1 MSKCEYGH
9 RLLLPAAN
17 RHANSKRSLGMKLF
31 YHMIFRKIS
40 YCILDISKS
49 IYSLRVLQ
57 CIDVYGEVFIHQSLR
72 STKSVVSCGGADT
85 FAFGASSS
93 ELFKTEK
100 KKEKEFL
107 SSHSLCWRAAEL
119 LKELHLKERSAAAS
133 LILRAAVFTASTPP
147 ALQRAPRLS
156 ARLCRGFSLGGPG
169 FQKSEFLAAVEDI
182 FPVCLSGR
190 ALPGAVV
197 SSPLWTDVIAVSR
210 AWAESTLRQRSRM
223 SRCSFMSR
231 HPLLSSRG
239 KSLSRQG
246 FSAAAAR
253 HLGDIQVTMQNV
265 PSAPKAPRT
274 SASPRSP
281 VELPKQYTSPY
292 SGLGISF
299 CAPQEVE
306 MSAAASEGESDDEA
320 DDSAGRYPSAVAT
333 PSETDAELS
342 AMLLRAAKEI
352 GLEVP
357 KTPPADPSRLDD
369 WFLGRAPAAP
379 PRSPPVPFFPE
390 VHEELL
396 LSPPLD
402 GGAARGYEAVPQV
415 ERAVAVHLCPP
426 GAATWRDRPHLPS
439 RACEFSSALAGRTY
453 HAAGQAATALHAMA
467 TLQVYQAKVL
477 KHLHERGSD
486 QGAMEELRAA
496 TDFPLRA
503 TKVTAR
509 SLGQVMSTIVVQER
523 HLWLTL
529 AQMADV
535 DKSRFLDAPISQGGL
550 FGDTVEDFAQQF
562 SAVQKQTEAI
572 KHILPRRDIPTMS
585 AGPQPP
591 PARRRGRPPA
601 ASKQP
606 APSPA
611 KVHDPRLAARRRA
624 GRGRAAPPASQGP
637 VTRKRSAKRGEN
649 RSLGDDN
656 INVPTPGGGPGAVTE
671 RVNSLTSGV
680 QAPSSLFEQ
689 RPESASSDSDSE
701 PDVASAGTREEGKRC
716 PVQSDFSPGRSSFWD
731 QSPSP
736 SPPRLPH
743 CGHVGQR
750 PFDTPGDQ
758 AGSLASASQPL
769 AVVDSDGTSRLCD
782 SVRQA
787 SAQVQRRP
795 FHFCPFGHTC
805 RCASCGGCSPT
816 GEGRTEPVPPA
827 EMKSGFYSP
836 YFIVP
841 KKSGGLRPI
850 LDLRALNRSL
860 LRLPFKMLTTKRMLT
875 CIRPQDWFA
884 AIDLKDAY
892 FHVSILPRHRPFL
905 RFAFEGRAYQYKVL
919 PFGLSLSPR
928 VFTKVAEAALSP
940 LWQTGIRILNYLD
953 DWLLIAHSRD
963 LLCEQRDLVLR
974 HLSHLGLQVNREK
987 SKLSPVQRISF
998 LGVELDSVSMTA
1010 RLTNERAQSVLKCL
1024 ESFRHK
1030 TAVPLKTFQRL
1041 LGHMAAAAA
1050 VTPLGLLHM
1059 RPLQR
1064 WLHDRVPRWAW
1075 HRGTLRIGVSPQCRR
1090 LFSPWSDPA
1099 FLQAGVPLGQVSRHL
1114 VVYTDASSTG
1124 WGAVCNGQAAS
1135 GSWTGPRLQWH
1146 INCLELLAVLL
1157 ALRRFR
1163 PTLRHK
1169 HVLVR
1174 TDSTATVAYIN
1185 RQGGLRSRR
1194 MRTQPCSRPAL
1205 TAVHPSWRMAT
1216 PPRDS
1221 PANLEP
1227 FREAQIDLFA
1237 SPNPPTASGSTPST
1251 RLPTASAGTHAH
1263 SWPPGP
1269 KYAFPPVSLLAQTL
1283 CKIREDEEQVLLV
1296 APYWPTRTWFP
1307 ELISL
1312 AAAPPWKIP
1321 LRRDLLSQGMGTI
1334 WHPRPICGTC
1344 TSGSWTGRVR
1354 PLRPFTGR
1362 DRNYHSVQSPLYKAG
1377 LCAEMG
1383 SVRRLVFLS
1392 RGGPTEMYDC
1402 SSAFLPA
1409 RKVGAQAVPFNSQ
1422 SVRCCHC
1429 SVPRCSG
1436 WNIPR
1441 PHPIPSWD
1449 LSVALQGLREAPFEP
1464 LASVELKYLSLKTAL
1479 LTALA
1484 SIKRVGDLQ
1493 AFSVDEACLEF
1504 GPGDSHVILRPRPGY
1519 VPKVP
1524 TTPFRDQV
1532 VNLQALPLEEADPA
1546 SALLCPVRALR
1557 IYVDRTRHFRR
1568 TEQLFV
1574 CFGGQQKGNAVSKQ
1588 RLAHWVVD
1596 AISLSYQ
1603 NQGEPCP
1610 LGVRAHSTRSV
1621 ASSYA
1626 LAHGASLADIC
1637 RAADITGER
1646 ESGWCRLAAP
1656 FLMDPCA
1663 ISLGCSLRRTWVLH
1677 APQSGLVRSSAC
1689 LCSGWVS
1696 FAQQRFHVLP
1706 PPTPASVQ
1714 LASLWGPYWPPG
1726 RWEGYAHI
1734 RLLTRPPVGTRETTE
1749 GERLGYVRNPRS
1761 LKEGTETLHPLPRPD
1776 VALTPGCSSAP
1787 QQKPE

>member
-1 MSKCEYGH
+1 
-9 RLLLPAAN
+9 
-17 RHANSKRSLGMKLF
+17 
-31 YHMIFRKIS
+31 
-40 YCILDISKS
+40 
-49 IYSLRVLQ
+49 
-57 CIDVYGEVFIHQSLR
+57 
-72 STKSVVSCGGADT
+72 
-85 FAFGASSS
+85 
-93 ELFKTEK
+93 
-100 KKEKEFL
+100 
-107 SSHSLCWRAAEL
+107 
-119 LKELHLKERSAAAS
+119 
-133 LILRAAVFTASTPP
+133 
-147 ALQRAPRLS
+147 
-156 ARLCRGFSLGGPG
+156 
-169 FQKSEFLAAVEDI
+169 
-182 FPVCLSGR
+182 
-190 ALPGAVV
+190 
-197 SSPLWTDVIAVSR
+197 
-210 AWAESTLRQRSRM
+210 
-223 SRCSFMSR
+223 
-231 HPLLSSRG
+231 
-239 KSLSRQG
+239 
-246 FSAAAAR
+246 
-253 HLGDIQVTMQNV
+253 
-265 PSAPKAPRT
+265 
-274 SASPRSP
+274 
-281 VELPKQYTSPY
+281 
-292 SGLGISF
+292 
-299 CAPQEVE
+299 
-306 MSAAASEGESDDEA
+306 
-320 DDSAGRYPSAVAT
+320 
-333 PSETDAELS
+333 
-342 AMLLRAAKEI
+342 
-352 GLEVP
+352 
-357 KTPPADPSRLDD
+357 
-369 WFLGRAPAAP
+369 
-379 PRSPPVPFFPE
+379 
-390 VHEELL
+390 
-396 LSPPLD
+396 
-402 GGAARGYEAVPQV
+402 
-415 ERAVAVHLCPP
+415 
-426 GAATWRDRPHLPS
+426 
-439 RACEFSSALAGRTY
+439 
-453 HAAGQAATALHAMA
+453 
-467 TLQVYQAKVL
+467 
-477 KHLHERGSD
+477 
-486 QGAMEELRAA
+486 
-496 TDFPLRA
+496 
-503 TKVTAR
+503 
-509 SLGQVMSTIVVQER
+509 MSTIVVQER

-624 GRGRAAPPASQGP
+624 GRGRAARPRLRDPSPAKNLRSVPDAGNPEVERIALWGMTTSTSPLP
-637 VTRKRSAKRGEN
+637 VEG
-649 RSLGDDN
+649 
-656 INVPTPGGGPGAVTE
+656 GAVTE

-689 RPESASSDSDSE
+689 RPRSVSSDSDSE
-701 PDVASAGTREEGKRC
+701 PDVASAGTREEGC
-716 PVQSDFSPGRSSFWD
+716 PTVVTSVNVPLIPLATRLGAWLQL
-731 QSPSP
+731 PSP
-736 SPPRLPH
+736 SRWLIRTVRLGYAIQFARRPPRYRGVLSTSVH
-743 CGHVGQR
+743 S
-750 PFDTPGDQ
+750 DTH
-758 AGSLASASQPL
+758 AAVLRAEVAVLLAKDAI
-769 AVVDSDGTSRLCD
+769 
-782 SVRQA
+782 
-787 SAQVQRRP
+787 
-795 FHFCPFGHTC
+795 
-805 RCASCGGCSPT
+805 
-816 GEGRTEPVPPA
+816 EPVPPA

-919 PFGLSLSPR
+919 PFGLSPR

-1135 GSWTGPRLQWH
+1135 DSWTGPRLQWH

-1227 FREAQIDLFA
+1227 FRGGPDRPVCFPESSHCQRFYSLNEA
-1237 SPNPPTASGSTPST
+1237 PNSLGRDA
-1251 RLPTASAGTHAH
+1251 LAH

-1362 DRNYHSVQSPLYKAG
+1362 DSFYHSVQSPLYKAD

-1383 SVRRLVFLS
+1383 SVRRLVSWEDPQRCTIAVVLSFLQEKLERRLS
-1392 RGGPTEMYDC
+1392 PSTLKVYVAAIAAYHDAVDGTSLGKHQLIVRFLRG
-1402 SSAFLPA
+1402 A
-1409 RKVGAQAVPFNSQ
+1409 RRVNP
-1422 SVRCCHC
+1422 
-1429 SVPRCSG
+1429 
-1436 WNIPR
+1436 PR

-1557 IYVDRTRHFRR
+1557 IYVDCTRHFRR
-1568 TEQLFV
+1568 TEQLSS
-1574 CFGGQQKGNAVSKQ
+1574 ALE

-1646 ESGWCRLAAP
+1646 ESGWCRLATP

-1696 FAQQRFHVLP
+1696 FAQQRFHVL
-1706 PPTPASVQ
+1706 
-1714 LASLWGPYWPPG
+1714 
-1726 RWEGYAHI
+1726 
-1734 RLLTRPPVGTRETTE
+1734 RPPNSCFSTTGIPVGPPIGPQGVGRLRSYPSADTSACRHAVCCVTRRLVRGLFHGETTE